1 MTPEHE
7 SNPPSAD
14 SDSQTSSSGAIGRLA
29 VLGAGTM
36 AESLLT
42 ALLAPQRSH
51 EAGAPPEDD
60 DRIASGDVI
69 VTAKHDATLEKRAA
83 RFGVATSLDNLEAV
97 EGARVILLCV
107 KPQVAPGVLE
117 SVRGRLHAGQIVISI
132 VAGLTT
138 QRMETLLGDGVPV
151 VRAMPNTPSRIGV
164 GMTAVCGGRWATAE
178 HLELARAMFAR
189 LGRCLVL
196 DEKHFDAVTG
206 LSASGP
212 AFLYV
217 VIEALAEGG
226 VKVGLPRAVAT
237 ELAAQT
243 CLGAAQMVL
252 ETGHHPALLK
262 DEVTTPAGCTV
273 DGLLTLEEGGLR
285 VTLIKA
291 IVEASRRAHELV
303 DG

>member
-1 MTPEHE
+1 M
-7 SNPPSAD
+7 
-14 SDSQTSSSGAIGRLA
+14 SDHARDVTTTEPRSIRRLA

-36 AESLLT
+36 GETLIQALT
-42 ALLAPQRSH
+42 AQGVVA
-51 EAGAPPEDD
+51 A
-60 DRIASGDVI
+60 GDV
-69 VTAKHDATLEKRAA
+69 VASAKHTARFADLEA
-83 RFGVATSLDNLEAV
+83 RFGVAMTTDNLEAAR
-97 EGARVILLCV
+97 GADIVLLCV

-117 SVRGRLHAGQIVISI
+117 SLRGRLGADQLLVSI
-132 VAGLTT
+132 VAGLSTA
-138 QRMETLLGDGVPV
+138 RMESLVGDVPV
-151 VRAMPNTPSRIGV
+151 VRAMPNTPSRLGV
-164 GMTAVCGGRWATAE
+164 GMSAVCGGRFTSGAQ
-178 HLELARAMFAR
+178 LVRAREIFAH

-206 LSASGP
+206 LSASGT
-212 AFLYV
+212 AFLFV
-217 VIEALAEGG
+217 VIEAMAEGG

-243 CLGAAQMVL
+243 CLGAATMVL

-262 DEVTTPAGCTV
+262 DDVTTPAGCTV

-291 IVEASRRAHELV
+291 IVEATRRAGELV

>member
-1 MTPEHE
+1 MKL
-7 SNPPSAD
+7 
-14 SDSQTSSSGAIGRLA
+14 GAIRRLA
-29 VLGAGTM
+29 VLGAGKMGETLISALIETGALEPGQITATAGHGERVRRL
-36 AESLLT
+36 AERYGIV
-42 ALLAPQRSH
+42 A
-51 EAGAPPEDD
+51 
-60 DRIASGDVI
+60 ASSN
-69 VTAKHDATLEKRAA
+69 
-83 RFGVATSLDNLEAV
+83 VAAV
-97 EGARVILLCV
+97 EGADVVLLAV

-117 SVRGRLHAGQIVISI
+117 ELSPHLGADQILVSI

-138 QRMETLLGDGVPV
+138 TAMEKRLGSGVPV
-151 VRAMPNTPSRIGV
+151 VRTMPNTPSRVGR
-164 GMTAVCGGRWATAE
+164 GMTAICGGRAALEE
-178 HLELARAMFAR
+178 HLELGRELFSR
-189 LGRCLVL
+189 LGRAMVL

-212 AFLYV
+212 AFLYI

-226 VKVGLPRAVAT
+226 VKMGLPRRVAI

-243 CLGAAQMVL
+243 CLGAGHMVI

-273 DGLLTLEEGGLR
+273 DGILKLEEGGLR

-291 IVEASRRAHELV
+291 IVEAATRAGDLV